1 MNIRTATL
9 QDIDQIAA
17 VEKECFPAAEAATKE
32 EFEQTFTLCRS
43 FLADV

>member
-17 VEKECFPAAEAATKE
+17 VENKRRIGRKAG
-32 EFEQTFTLCRS
+32 TLCRS